1 MSRRRSGRVLCC
13 VCAIAIA
20 GWSTMLTA
28 QMAREIRNE
37 NGIRLHVAEED
48 TQPVLHVLLPGMGD
62 AGHSIEILFPEHV
75 TVRRRGGTEG
85 ERLYLYQPGKSGE
98 RPAWRMVGHSLEYER
113 DLKGNVH
120 LLARATLEE
129 DGVLFHYELQNRSDV
144 DYEMAL
150 AITDPRMISTLHD
163 ERLERTYVH
172 HKDGF
177 ELLASETPERLTM
190 PLNQWL
196 PLRYMASYTWPVPA
210 LRVEKRA
217 DGITYYNKSRA
228 VDEPMIATL
237 SADRKWVVASF
248 TKTTGNVWS
257 NPELTCQ
264 HVDPAKPLP
273 AGGSAVIEVKV
284 LIFKGTLEQALEKVV
299 AQRGLLQ

>member
-1 MSRRRSGRVLCC
+1 MP
-13 VCAIAIA
+13 VCAGVVA
-20 GWSTMLTA
+20 STALLQGQTLPDVQNA
-28 QMAREIRNE
+28 L
-37 NGIRLHVAEED
+37 GVRLVVAEED
-48 TQPVLHVLLPGMGD
+48 TQPALDVVLPDGPGVVMKVV
-62 AGHSIEILFPEHV
+62 FPEHI
-75 TVRRRGGTEG
+75 TVRKRGGTEG
-85 ERLYLYQPGKSGE
+85 EQLYLYRPGKSGE
-98 RPAWRMVGHSLEYER
+98 RPAWRTVGGSLEYES

-129 DGVLFHYELQNRSDV
+129 DGVLFHYELQNRSNV

-172 HKDGF
+172 HRDGF
-177 ELLASETPERLTM
+177 DLLASETPERLTL

-196 PLRYMASYTWPVPA
+196 PSRYLASYTWPVPA
-210 LRVEKRA
+210 LRVEKRT

-228 VDEPMIATL
+228 VDEPMIATV
-237 SADRKWVVASF
+237 STDGKWVAASF

-264 HVDPAKPLP
+264 HVDPAKPLS
-273 AGGSAVIEVKV
+273 AGGSAVLEVKI
-284 LIFKGTLEQALEKVV
+284 LIFKGTLEDALRKVR
-299 AQRGLLQ
+299 AQRSSLQ

>member
-1 MSRRRSGRVLCC
+1 MIMRAALSAGLIW
-13 VCAIAIA
+13 IAA
-20 GWSTMLTA
+20 VMPASD
-28 QMAREIRNE
+28 IRNAA
-37 NGIRLHVAEED
+37 GVKLMIAEED
-48 TQPVLHVLLPGMGD
+48 TQPALDIVLPDGSGVAMK
-62 AGHSIEILFPEHV
+62 IVFPEHV
-75 TVRRRGGTEG
+75 TVRQRGGSEG
-85 ERLYLYQPGKSGE
+85 EHLYLYQPGKSGE
-98 RPAWRMVGHSLEYER
+98 GPAWRTGGHSLEYES
-113 DLKGNVH
+113 DLKSNVH

-129 DGVLFHYELQNRSDV
+129 DGVLFHYELQNRSNV

-177 ELLASETPERLTM
+177 DLLASETPERLTM

-210 LRVEKRA
+210 SRVEKRA

-228 VDEPMIATL
+228 VDEPMIATV
-237 SADRKWVVASF
+237 STDRKWVVASF

-273 AGGSAVIEVKV
+273 AGGNAVIEVKI
-284 LIFKGTLEQALEKVV
+284 LIFKGTLEQALQKAR
-299 AQRGLLQ
+299 AQRSSLQ

>member
-1 MSRRRSGRVLCC
+1 MIMRAALS
-13 VCAIAIA
+13 A
-20 GWSTMLTA
+20 GLIW
-28 QMAREIRNE
+28 MAAVMPASDIHNTV
-37 NGIRLHVAEED
+37 GVKLMIAEED
-48 TQPVLHVLLPGMGD
+48 TQPALNVVLPDGPGVAMK
-62 AGHSIEILFPEHV
+62 IVFPEHV
-75 TVRRRGGTEG
+75 TVRRRGGSEG
-85 ERLYLYQPGKSGE
+85 EHLYLYQLGKSGE
-98 RPAWRMVGHSLEYER
+98 RPAWRAVGHSLEYES
-113 DLKGNVH
+113 DLKGKVH

-129 DGVLFHYELQNRSDV
+129 DGVLFHYELQNRSNV

-177 ELLASETPERLTM
+177 DLLASETPERLTM

-196 PLRYMASYTWPVPA
+196 PLRYLASYAWPVPA

-228 VDEPMIATL
+228 VDEPMIATV
-237 SADRKWVVASF
+237 STDRKWVVASF

-273 AGGSAVIEVKV
+273 AGGNAVIEVKI
-284 LIFKGTLEQALEKVV
+284 LIFKGTLEQALQKAR
-299 AQRGLLQ
+299 AQRSSLQ